1 MKRLYLL
8 IGILCLFAMSA
19 CAPLNPVIMT
29 KHDSFDSY
37 KYVYI
42 TPTGDVTSNAG
53 GKYGTQDN
61 NRPFIQS
68 INPSD
73 FIAGILLKE
82 GYIRLPELSKDVLDR
97 TLIVNYGESDRHIQ
111 GLGYGSEV
119 IIQFIAADTHE
130 VVCSCS
136 GEGQDKTEAE
146 AIRVAI
152 TRCMDKVFDR
162 Q

>member
-37 KYVYI
+37 KYIYI
-42 TPTGDVTSNAG
+42 TATGDVTSTAG
-53 GKYGTQDN
+53 GKYWNTTDTQ
-61 NRPFIQS
+61 PIIQS
-68 INPSD
+68 INPAD

-82 GYIRLPELSKDVLDR
+82 GYTRLPELSKDVLDR

-119 IIQFIAADTHE
+119 IIQFIAADTYE

-136 GEGQDKTEAE
+136 GEGQGKTEAE
-146 AIRVAI
+146 AIRSAI
-152 TRCMDKVFDR
+152 TRCMDKVFGR